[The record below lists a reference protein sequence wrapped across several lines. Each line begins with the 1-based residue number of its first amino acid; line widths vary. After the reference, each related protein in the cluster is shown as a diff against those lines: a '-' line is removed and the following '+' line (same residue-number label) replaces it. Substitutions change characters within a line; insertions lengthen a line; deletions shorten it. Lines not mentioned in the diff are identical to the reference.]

1 MILLI
6 MNFCVVT
13 SFIFIVYKKIY
24 FFLSLYANIYFLF
37 INIFFIFFSCE
48 LGWVDMISHRL
59 KFHERSERQS
69 GFRTQFSFKL

>member
-24 FFLSLYANIYFLF
+24 FFSHYMLIYIFLF
-37 INIFFIFFSCE
+37 INIFFNFFSYE
-48 LGWVDMISHRL
+48 SGWVDMILHKL
-59 KFHERSERQS
+59 KFHERSEKQWI
-69 GFRTQFSFKL
+69 QNLILI